1 MDETSEL
8 GWELDSRME
17 EELSNAYSDSELK
30 YSRKDCKEDSRSVE
44 ETISELEDTTSELED
59 DKGGN
64 KEVVVYHEP
73 CESVVSSTI
82 PLSVVTEPS
91 DNVEVTVVKYSVGS
105 TPGTS
110 LAFLQAI

>member
-8 GWELDSRME
+8 GWELDSMLE
-17 EELSNAYSDSELK
+17 EKLSYAYSDSELK
-30 YSRKDCKEDSRSVE
+30 YSRKEDSRSVE
-44 ETISELEDTTSELED
+44 ETISELEDTTSELEE

-64 KEVVVYHEP
+64 NEVVVYHEP

-105 TPGTS
+105 TPGA
-110 LAFLQAI
+110 L